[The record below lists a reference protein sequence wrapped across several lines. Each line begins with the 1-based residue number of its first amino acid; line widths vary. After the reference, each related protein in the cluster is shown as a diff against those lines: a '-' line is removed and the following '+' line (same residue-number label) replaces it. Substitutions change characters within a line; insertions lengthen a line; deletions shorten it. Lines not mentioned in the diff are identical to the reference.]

1 MAEGSIVFISDELIN
16 KMMKADHLITDM
28 ATKSEQA
35 QARIVAAFKKMGDE
49 GVGHF
54 IQKLH
59 EAQAKINALSG
70 GSINIKAT
78 GLENISSQAAKS
90 ADDVNKLY
98 EVITKLAEAN
108 ENLAKKKN
116 TSKKDSSKK
125 EATEEVNTIK
135 RLENDYDKLLSK
147 LAELRQKQRE
157 LAVEQYRSL
166 KSGQTRPGLKEDI
179 DKTAKEIEVLNVKMR
194 TLRATIDGLSRS
206 NKGFIEMANNIGKAN
221 PELSSMSKRYAEIE
235 TMQKDMKDASNR
247 VITERIKAEER
258 YRKEVERL
266 QDQETKDFQTAQKE
280 KAKIAEKAAK
290 EYEQA
295 YLKADEDLIKSSDKR
310 MRQVIE
316 QINKEEEA
324 RRKSIQSQQA
334 SQTTRTTTSY
344 LAEYGYNLKR
354 IEELNDNMQKLIA
367 STKQYELIKNRIDS
381 GKGGAITRQQT
392 EEYNANLKNI
402 DAIKQQIA
410 TYRQRNQ
417 TIVDE
422 NHAIQAQIR
431 FKQEMQNM
439 SAKDRESAEILAK
452 MGEYYR
458 QQAVE
463 AERLAKAKNTTYADA
478 MQYSTNAKTYIE
490 EKQAIEQ
497 LTGARNNLSKN
508 DADFAAKRNA
518 LTEAINRHKE
528 SLKQSGKT
536 DSQIAEEAKQAA
548 EKRRIAAM
556 RETEAYERRKK
567 TVMDKWYSSS
577 ADRALNFSASTK
589 TINEQ
594 IQAIKYLQIAR
605 SNLSKG
611 NMTDEQYRQKVQRIT
626 EEIKR
631 QREEIE
637 KLLGKNDQLA
647 NSHRNLMDISGQLA
661 RRLALIFSVSQITG
675 YMNKLVAIRGEF
687 EIQQKSLQVL
697 LQNRDEANKLWQQTV
712 DLAVRSPFRVS
723 ELVSYT
729 RQLAAYRIE
738 TDKLHETTKRL
749 ADVSAGLG
757 VDMNRLILA
766 YGQVR
771 AAEYLRGTELRQFT
785 EAGIPMLDELA
796 KRFTG
801 LEGKAVS
808 AGDVFERISK
818 RMVSFE
824 DVAAVFERMTSA
836 GGAFYKMQEEQ
847 SNTLKGMISNL
858 HDSIDLMLNDIGK
871 TQEGVLKGSVN
882 VAKFVVEHWEGILY
896 AIKAVLP
903 ALALY
908 RLSVWASSEKLI
920 AFVESAKAVNTAM
933 RAQVTV
939 AQILQASMIKLK
951 AALVGVVNVVKANP
965 IFLAVTAVAGAIYE
979 LYSTTNDHSEQLEKI
994 TERYSKLGNQLNELT
1009 NSFRNAVDDG
1019 AIEEQKK
1026 KLQSLIDLANG
1037 EYHMNIKVDVQGLDE
1052 KELLEKLKKMRQ
1064 MMMTAQAFSMDF
1076 ETRMQ
1081 KATELTLTDDILEDM
1096 KQLGEESEVLQNKLV
1111 TSLSYTLTQ
1120 LGDNFDKLT
1129 DQQKKA
1135 YETLRRPIQP
1145 NESGYAYLQ
1154 RLREGFS
1161 DLLSEYNAYQEALK
1175 NTSDVGER
1183 TELSLKLT
1191 EIRKNLKDI
1200 GIDAQALSNILN
1212 SYQEYVD
1219 EANKEFGKFLSSNSD
1234 FVNKVTSL
1242 PEEQRTIVMK
1252 MAIDKIAAQQD
1263 WNSFTVDYIQRWTE
1277 IPFVIK
1283 FIPEEA
1289 KKEDLK
1295 AWQDTYNKRFAG
1307 YEGFVEITKNTT
1319 KQKEIIDRI
1328 NASLTVQKALV
1339 ERIAKAGTGKRTAYE
1354 GMNLAEEQKRLKQL
1368 KEMLDWLEGK
1378 EKGTEKQGKDWFS
1391 ELARNIKDA
1400 HKEFVNLNED
1410 LDKTTAS
1417 MMMAEKYKGVFRESI
1432 AALQGKG
1439 VSFDIAEFDLT
1450 TETGTESALQAL
1462 FDKVPESARE
1472 ARLAVEK
1479 ALTDIRGE
1487 ITIESSKN
1495 ETENLVNDI
1504 KRMIDGYKLS
1514 VELEG
1519 MGVTQDLAEQMFG
1532 VQTFDLEAIKKRIA
1546 NEKDADK
1553 EISKERMKQLES
1565 LERQIEEMEDKAR
1578 MDNLNKY
1585 TKYLLKSQSERVRIK
1600 LEEARR
1606 IAEIEKLTGVS
1617 DDAKRTMMRGVQE
1630 ETQAKMDKQAWSE
1643 FKDTA
1648 MYVDMFK
1655 NLDAVSIRT
1664 LKRMKAELESLRSS
1678 MSDLSSTEMKEIVSR
1693 MNEIDS
1699 MIAKKNP
1706 FDGLASGIFNA
1717 IKATSKYKKAQ
1728 DDVIQKQADVNEQ
1741 QAFVDNLSLAVEKQ
1755 KRMAAAINKS
1765 ADATSDQK
1773 KNEDAF
1779 LKSLEESLVAE
1790 QKILGKK
1797 KAQLKESEREAEEQ
1811 KSIVGLT
1818 KEKLNEV
1825 SKLIGQQ
1832 LSALNDIKDSWA
1844 SVFGGMSD
1852 SLSDAFDSIQ
1862 EIGGGVSNII
1872 QGISQGPAGYLQAA
1886 AGIFQTIGG
1895 IFNIG
1900 DKRKERQ
1907 IKKEQKLVEDLERSY
1922 EKLEKA
1928 IEDAYSLDTLKSA
1941 TKMSKDNINAQIRS
1955 YQKMIATEEDKKKT
1969 DQDRIKEWKNNIED
1983 LKEQLKELDDQAF
1996 STATGGILDNVLD
2009 ASKEWTDA
2017 WFNAFAETGKGMTG
2031 LEDNFK
2037 EMMQSILRQQAAMTI
2052 SNRWI
2057 DGWKRQLEQYV
2068 NADDMYLTT
2077 DEAKRWADSIR
2088 ESLPGLNNAL
2098 EAYFNAM
2105 KEAGIDISNGTSNLS
2120 GLSQGISQ
2128 ASEETMLAV
2137 EGYLNSIR
2145 FFVSEQNNILQ
2156 GIAVKIGTY
2165 FTESPMLSELRS
2177 QTELIKS
2184 IRDMFGSVIKSGH
2197 PTYGGSFLKVAL

>member
-70 GSINIKAT
+70 ESINIKAT

-108 ENLAKKKN
+108 AKLSN
-116 TSKKDSSKK
+116 NAANATFSLSGMLSSF
-125 EATEEVNTIK
+125 
-135 RLENDYDKLLSK
+135 
-147 LAELRQKQRE
+147 RE
-157 LAVEQYRSL
+157 
-166 KSGQTRPGLKEDI
+166 G
-179 DKTAKEIEVLNVKMR
+179 
-194 TLRATIDGLSRS
+194 
-206 NKGFIEMANNIGKAN
+206 ANN
-221 PELSSMSKRYAEIE
+221 
-235 TMQKDMKDASNR
+235 
-247 VITERIKAEER
+247 V
-258 YRKEVERL
+258 
-266 QDQETKDFQTAQKE
+266 
-280 KAKIAEKAAK
+280 
-290 EYEQA
+290 
-295 YLKADEDLIKSSDKR
+295 
-310 MRQVIE
+310 
-316 QINKEEEA
+316 
-324 RRKSIQSQQA
+324 
-334 SQTTRTTTSY
+334 
-344 LAEYGYNLKR
+344 
-354 IEELNDNMQKLIA
+354 
-367 STKQYELIKNRIDS
+367 
-381 GKGGAITRQQT
+381 
-392 EEYNANLKNI
+392 
-402 DAIKQQIA
+402 
-410 TYRQRNQ
+410 
-417 TIVDE
+417 
-422 NHAIQAQIR
+422 
-431 FKQEMQNM
+431 
-439 SAKDRESAEILAK
+439 
-452 MGEYYR
+452 
-458 QQAVE
+458 
-463 AERLAKAKNTTYADA
+463 ERLAKAEETLVKQNEILARMQTATLAKKQQDIDYQKELNQKKELAAVETTRRSLLAESGLQESNAHKQRMGILQAETKEIQAQAIAQNDAANQKVNAEKAATIATMQKANAIKEAINAERQNARTISLSNKQSAADMRVLSEQIRTQSMDQIKA
-478 MQYSTNAKTYIE
+478 EK
-490 EKQAIEQ
+490 EKQAELKRTIAEINR
-497 LTGARNNLSKN
+497 LAKAYKAMPTIMTGAGLSKLLSESGSAASVNQRIVAIHNLKNAIKDLDTTDVNYKNNLSRINDEISRLSKELRQLGVSTN
-508 DADFAAKRNA
+508 DA
-518 LTEAINRHKE
+518 
-528 SLKQSGKT
+528 
-536 DSQIAEEAKQAA
+536 
-548 EKRRIAAM
+548 
-556 RETEAYERRKK
+556 
-567 TVMDKWYSSS
+567 
-577 ADRALNFSASTK
+577 
-589 TINEQ
+589 
-594 IQAIKYLQIAR
+594 
-605 SNLSKG
+605 SK
-611 NMTDEQYRQKVQRIT
+611 
-626 EEIKR
+626 
-631 QREEIE
+631 
-637 KLLGKNDQLA
+637 
-647 NSHRNLMDISGQLA
+647 SHRNLMDISGQLA

-796 KRFTG
+796 KRFTK

-939 AQILQASMIKLK
+939 AQILRASMIKLK
-951 AALVGVVNVVKANP
+951 AALVGVANVVKANT

-979 LYSTTNDHSEQLEKI
+979 LYSTINDHSEKIEKI
-994 TERYSKLGNQLNELT
+994 TERYSKLGNRLNELT

-1026 KLQSLIDLANG
+1026 NLQSLIDLANG
-1037 EYHMNIKVDVQGLDE
+1037 EYHMNIKVDVQGLNE
-1052 KELLEKLKKMRQ
+1052 KELLEKLEKMRQ

-1081 KATELTLTDDILEDM
+1081 KATEWTLTDDILEDM

-1161 DLLSEYNAYQEALK
+1161 DILSEYNAYQEALK

-1191 EIRKNLKDI
+1191 ETRKNLKDI

-1212 SYQEYVD
+1212 SYQKYVD

-1263 WNSFTVDYIQRWTE
+1263 WNSFTVDYIQRWSE
-1277 IPFVIK
+1277 KPFVIK

-1307 YEGFVEITKNTT
+1307 YEGFVQITKNTT
-1319 KQKEIIDRI
+1319 KQKEIIDRT

-1339 ERIAKAGTGKRTAYE
+1339 ESIAKAGTGKGTAYE
-1354 GMNLAEEQKRLKQL
+1354 GVNLAKEQKRLEQL
-1368 KEMLDWLEGK
+1368 KEMLSWLGAQD
-1378 EKGTEKQGKDWFS
+1378 KGTEKQGKDWFG

-1400 HKEFVNLNED
+1400 HKEFVNLNKD

-1487 ITIESSKN
+1487 ITIESSKK

-1565 LERQIEEMEDKAR
+1565 LERQIEKMEDKAR
-1578 MDNLNKY
+1578 MDNLEKY
-1585 TKYLLKSQSERVRIK
+1585 NKYLLKSQSERVRIK

-1728 DDVIQKQADVNEQ
+1728 EAVIQKQADVNAQ
-1741 QAFVDNLSLAVEKQ
+1741 QEFVDNLSLAVEKQ
-1755 KRMAAAINKS
+1755 KRIAAEINKS

-1779 LKSLEESLVAE
+1779 LKSLEKSLVAE

-1818 KEKLNEV
+1818 KEKLNESSSQLREGYSAFTELTDILQDTFGTFSDGMQDV
-1825 SKLIGQQ
+1825 LDNIVGVVDGIATVENGLSKILDGKVVTG
-1832 LSALNDIKDSWA
+1832 ALG
-1844 SVFGGMSD
+1844 VVTGM
-1852 SLSDAFDSIQ
+1852 FK
-1862 EIGGGVSNII
+1862 
-1872 QGISQGPAGYLQAA
+1872 
-1886 AGIFQTIGG
+1886 TIGG
-1895 IFNIG
+1895 LFGIGSG

-1941 TKMSKDNINAQIRS
+1941 TKMSKENINAQISS

-1983 LKEQLKELDDQAF
+1983 LKEQLKELDEQAF